1 MPRPTGQ
8 ARSKAKAKTAA
19 KPRARSR
26 SDKGGRRS
34 PASKGMVLVTGAS
47 RGIGAEL
54 AKQFAQGGHDLVL
67 VARNAGQLLELAT
80 AIRDDYGRWAT
91 TVALDLGE
99 PGAAQK
105 LYQQLRREDI
115 EIDVLVNNA
124 GLLDNGEF
132 TAIPMGDHLQLINL
146 NIAVLTA
153 LTHQF
158 LAPMRARGSGRI
170 LNVASLASLQPVPN
184 LAVYAASKAYVL
196 SLTEALS
203 EELKGSG
210 VTVTALCPGFVRTDM
225 TVGSNA
231 EGNDLHLPSALMLSP
246 QFVAEEGYEACMK
259 GETIR
264 VPGLGGRLVAGFTE
278 LQPRAVRRLT
288 AGLLGRV
295 LLKKDP
301 S

>member
-132 TAIPMGDHLQLINL
+132 TAIPMGDHLQLID
-146 NIAVLTA
+146 
-153 LTHQF
+153 
-158 LAPMRARGSGRI
+158 RARHVREGSPVTTAEAE
-170 LNVASLASLQPVPN
+170 LVVSVACATCTF
-184 LAVYAASKAYVL
+184 L
-196 SLTEALS
+196 S
-203 EELKGSG
+203 
-210 VTVTALCPGFVRTDM
+210 R
-225 TVGSNA
+225 
-231 EGNDLHLPSALMLSP
+231 
-246 QFVAEEGYEACMK
+246 
-259 GETIR
+259 
-264 VPGLGGRLVAGFTE
+264 
-278 LQPRAVRRLT
+278 
-288 AGLLGRV
+288 
-295 LLKKDP
+295 KDDGK
-301 S
+301 